1 MEIFGCI
8 QLSAVIGVGR
18 GMASCV
24 ARYTGVLDCR
34 PKLRCHLYRC
44 HLFGVFSHKVSISC
58 YLLARCVRFDAIFGI
73 RCRDALVLSA
83 TPVIAMVMGV
93 MSVTFGAIIR
103 DVLGGDVPLLP
114 PVSQSRAFFAFLVI
128 APSLHSKARA

>member
-1 MEIFGCI
+1 MEFFGCI

-34 PKLRCHLYRC
+34 PKLRCHL
-44 HLFGVFSHKVSISC
+44 FGVFSHKVSISC
-58 YLLARCVRFDAIFGI
+58 YLLARCVRFDAICGI
-73 RCRDALVLSA
+73 RCRDALVFSA
-83 TPVIAMVMGV
+83 TPVIAMVMSV
-93 MSVTFGAIIR
+93 MSVAFEAIIR